1 MTLRY
6 VISIV
11 ITAIH
16 ALLGC
21 VFAFILLVLGYPAIW
36 VQIML
41 WQNLTLSGVVFA
53 ALALWPW
60 RTSPPDSA
68 AAPDNAAAPN
78 SPEAPGNP
86 GRTLRAQE
94 GGEG

>member
-1 MTLRY
+1 MNTRY
-6 VISIV
+6 VISIL
-11 ITAIH
+11 ITAFH

-60 RTSPPDSA
+60 RVSPPDC
-68 AAPDNAAAPN
+68 
-78 SPEAPGNP
+78 PEAPHD
-86 GRTLRAQE
+86 A

>member
-1 MTLRY
+1 MSTRY
-6 VISIV
+6 VISILLA
-11 ITAIH
+11 AIH
-16 ALLGC
+16 TLLGC

-60 RTSPPDSA
+60 RASPLDGA
-68 AAPDNAAAPN
+68 
-78 SPEAPGNP
+78 EAPGDP
-86 GRTLRAQE
+86 E
-94 GGEG
+94 G